1 MKSFSAKIH
10 KIGINPYIGVPGDS
24 PLFELHENGKFA
36 RKKYRESIQHL
47 LGKKPKSL
55 HDLLEARA

>member
-24 PLFELHENGKFA
+24 SLFEIHENGKFA
-36 RKKYRESIQHL
+36 RKKYRESHPAFV
-47 LGKKPKSL
+47 G
-55 HDLLEARA
+55 